1 MKLSASNI
9 YIAYGAASTFAESHQ
24 CFLSESKSADGSA
37 WSDLKQKLEALDLK
51 ETPPELETGG
61 LSKSTTIYAS
71 DSKAHHEEIGE
82 PSSGRS
88 NLSDPT
94 KVKGKDAIEASAQ
107 YGNHATDLSLRGNE
121 PASDQGAQ
129 YTPPARSRLYEI
141 CTANRWSPPE
151 FICCKEEGPSHLK
164 LFTYKVTVEVKV
176 GSKIN
181 VVECLGG
188 PKPRKKAAAEH
199 AAEGALWYLRGL
211 GHKI

>member
-1 MKLSASNI
+1 M
-9 YIAYGAASTFAESHQ
+9 
-24 CFLSESKSADGSA
+24 CFISESKSADGSA
-37 WSDLKQKLEALDLK
+37 WSDIKQKVEALDLK

-61 LSKSTTIYAS
+61 ASKSTTIYGS
-71 DSKAHHEEIGE
+71 DSKAHQEEIGE

-94 KVKGKDAIEASAQ
+94 KVRGKDAIEASAQ
-107 YGNHATDLSLRGNE
+107 YGNHATDLSLHRNE
-121 PASDQGAQ
+121 LASDQGAQ
-129 YTPPARSRLYEI
+129 YTPTARSRLFEI

-188 PKPRKKAAAEH
+188 PKPKKKAAAEH